1 MGLHVSFDLP
11 DTDITVLEA
20 IHLSFL
26 TLFLEEL
33 PEPVDDGHT
42 DFWVEA
48 SLLDEVELT
57 LIERFDTAGVS
68 PAISA
73 ATAIEDLRHHS
84 EDGFDHETLLDLHLG
99 AVRRLRE
106 AVMEHGPLVCAWSA

>member
-1 MGLHVSFDLP
+1 MGLHASFDLP

-26 TLFLEEL
+26 TLFLEEQ
-33 PEPVDDGHT
+33 PEPVDDGDT
-42 DFWVEA
+42 DFWVDA

-57 LIERFDTAGVS
+57 LIERFDNAGIS
-68 PAISA
+68 LAIST
-73 ATAIEDLRHHS
+73 ATEIEDLRHYG
-84 EDGFDHETLLDLHLG
+84 EDAFEHATLLHLHLG
-99 AVRRLRE
+99 AVRRLRQ